1 MKTLN
6 YPLARRTASEFNATH
21 QWDCNA
27 ALALALE
34 ALHDCNWHSLARE
47 LAKLAQA
54 EIEMQ
59 EEGEE

>member
-6 YPLARRTASEFNATH
+6 YPIARRTASQFNATH

-34 ALHDCNWHSLARE
+34 VLHDCNWHSLAK
-47 LAKLAQA
+47 KLEEASQS
-54 EIEMQ
+54 EIELEN
-59 EEGEE
+59 EE